1 VLRIGAVVLLIL
13 FFADVLT
20 WAMANSQRH
29 VTHLTAVYEARTWI
43 ASFFKSTLQAHDS
56 WEPMQLAFTWFE
68 DHRPG
73 RMYEQLFFVDQVK
86 FQYPPSSLLPLEAL
100 ARIGIHP
107 TNTLLNRINFGLVVL
122 NIVTSGMFAY
132 VMAQRSQTYVS
143 MRWSFA
149 LLGMIG
155 SLLFYPIMTAF
166 NLGQVQVW
174 INAWFALSALAWLAG
189 REAAAGAM
197 IGLIC
202 LIKPQ
207 FMLFLVWG
215 LLRRKWRF
223 VAGWAGVAVV
233 GSALA
238 VAVFGVQ
245 NHIDYLYVLRALSRS
260 GEAFEANQ
268 SFNGLLNRLY
278 ATDDPSVWQA
288 HGFPPFNPI
297 VYFGTAATS
306 TLMIGAAMTV
316 PLLQRGGSTLCDFLC
331 AAVTFTIASP
341 VAWEH
346 HYGVLPV
353 VYITVLFLLLEQP
366 AVRHRSWM
374 LAALTL
380 SFCLTGHYFGGSWMF
395 SGALILLGLLYWN
408 RLLPSRAVTIVRSV

>member
-1 VLRIGAVVLLIL
+1 
-13 FFADVLT
+13 
-20 WAMANSQRH
+20 
-29 VTHLTAVYEARTWI
+29 
-43 ASFFKSTLQAHDS
+43 LQAHDS
-56 WEPMQLAFTWFE
+56 WEPMQLALTWFE
-68 DHRPG
+68 DHPHG
-73 RMYEQLFFVDQVK
+73 RIYEQLFFVDQVK

-107 TNTLLNRINFGLVVL
+107 TNTLLNRINFGLVIL
-122 NIVTSGMFAY
+122 NIFANGMFAY
-132 VMAQRSQTYVS
+132 AMAQRSQVYLPVRYYFAMLS
-143 MRWSFA
+143 MF
-149 LLGMIG
+149 G

-174 INAWFALSALAWLAG
+174 INAWFALSALAWLTG
-189 REAAAGAM
+189 REATAGAM

-223 VAGWAGVAVV
+223 VAGWAVVAMA

-238 VAVFGVQ
+238 FAVFGIQ

-260 GEAFEANQ
+260 GEEFEANQ

-278 ATDDPSVWQA
+278 ATDDPSVWRA
-288 HGFPPFNPI
+288 RAFPPFNPI

-306 TLMIGAAMTV
+306 ALLIGATLTV
-316 PLLQRGGSTLCDFLC
+316 PVLKRGGSTLCDFLC

-353 VYITVLFLLLEQP
+353 VYIAVLFLLLEQP
-366 AVRHRSWM
+366 ALRHRNWM
-374 LAALTL
+374 LTALTL
-380 SFCLTGHYFGGSWMF
+380 SFFLTGHYFGGSWMF

-408 RLLPSRAVTIVRSV
+408 RLVPSGIATFVRS